1 MRVKGSLQVS
11 IVVLVSSLLSGF
23 LSANISQA
31 SDALTPKELDCPALV
46 GSAPP
51 ALISTVN
58 VKAMMFNGQYF
69 QRVNP
74 GSGEILGNPQ
84 GIVGCYKYFSK
95 NSGYDA
101 RWDVGIVH
109 FVNGQFRWTNH
120 VGASWEMIPDF
131 QNLRFRTNKTNPYF
145 PFSFLL
151 ETTFAPISGETA
163 TCKQFI
169 RHQIGFPLE
178 RYAETNTPEPQFLT
192 VVVDFIEKYA
202 RTSKDEL
209 ARFELEKVENF
220 WDKNS
225 YGKSKIKFQVYDSI
239 IQIDESS
246 NSFGNG
252 REDRI
257 FPILIDRLSKELDLK
272 NYAGFLFAS
281 PSSGPRL
288 QAGYLG
294 AITVEGIIKPLV
306 WMGGWNPKV
315 ENWVP
320 AWKVVAHEVG
330 HAYGLPDLYMNDG
343 SNSAGKTLG
352 PFDIMDGVTGI
363 SHSVTFLQRWML
375 GWLSDNQVSC
385 LLPTEAPI
393 TLNLSPVIEDSSLNK
408 GIIVPLSEYE
418 SILIEARVKS
428 EFDNLLDDQEG
439 ILVYRSDTR
448 IKGGEGPLT
457 IIPSKNNWTNNPAV
471 LDDVER
477 FKYGTLRLGERVNYK
492 DVFVEYTKRERNGFT
507 VTITRGEKHFLVRA
521 AAELKVKQEAEAK
534 ATAELKAKQEAE
546 AKAAAELRAKQE
558 AEAKAAA
565 ELRAKQEAEAKAAA
579 LKKTTITCIKGKL
592 VKKITAVK
600 PVCPKGYKKK

>member
-1 MRVKGSLQVS
+1 
-11 IVVLVSSLLSGF
+11 
-23 LSANISQA
+23 
-31 SDALTPKELDCPALV
+31 
-46 GSAPP
+46 
-51 ALISTVN
+51 
-58 VKAMMFNGQYF
+58 MMFNGQYL
-69 QRVNP
+69 QRVDP
-74 GSGEILGNPQ
+74 RSGEILDRPQ

-120 VGASWEMIPDF
+120 VGVSWEMIPDF

-145 PFSFLL
+145 PVSFLL

-178 RYAETNTPEPQFLT
+178 RYAATNTPEPQFLA
-192 VVVDFIEKYA
+192 VVVDFKEKYA
-202 RTSKDEL
+202 LTSKEEL

-225 YGKSKIKFQVYDSI
+225 YGKSKLKFQVFDSI
-239 IQIDESS
+239 IQLGESS
-246 NSFGNG
+246 NSFENNM
-252 REDRI
+252 EDKI
-257 FPILIDRLSKELDLK
+257 FPILIDKLSKELDLK

-294 AITVEGIIKPLV
+294 AMTVEGTVKPIV

-363 SHSVTFLQRWML
+363 SNSVTFLQRWML
-375 GWLSDNQVSC
+375 GWLSDNLVSC

-393 TLNLSPVIEDSSLNK
+393 TLNLSPVIEDSSLYK

-428 EFDNLLDDQEG
+428 EFDNLADDQEG

-457 IIPSKNNWTNNPAV
+457 IIPSKNNWTNNSAV

-477 FKYGTLRLGERVNYK
+477 FKYGTLRLRERVNYK
-492 DVFVEYTKRERNGFT
+492 DVFVEYTKREGRSFT
-507 VTITRGEKHFLVRA
+507 VTITRGEKHFLVKDA
-521 AAELKVKQEAEAK
+521 DEELKAKQEADAK
-534 ATAELKAKQEAE
+534 AAAELKAKQEAE
-546 AKAAAELRAKQE
+546 AKAAAELKAKQE

-565 ELRAKQEAEAKAAA
+565 ELKAKQEAEAKAAA
-579 LKKTTITCIKGKL
+579 ELKAKQEAEAKAAAELKAKQEADAKAAAELKAKQEADAKAAAELKAKQEADAKAAASPKKTTITCKKGKL
-592 VKKITAVK
+592 TKKVTAVK
-600 PVCPKGYKKK
+600 PTCPKGYKKK